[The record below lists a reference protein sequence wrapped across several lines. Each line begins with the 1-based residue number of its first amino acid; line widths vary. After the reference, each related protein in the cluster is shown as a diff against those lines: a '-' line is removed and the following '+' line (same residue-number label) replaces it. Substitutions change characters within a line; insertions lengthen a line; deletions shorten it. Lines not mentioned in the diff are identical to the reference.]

1 MPTQLDAT
9 IILAS
14 TALPFV
20 CAYFITVT
28 YYSLSVCLQEA
39 KHVYPFFLTMQ
50 VLDICS
56 VSSPDAV
63 FALRV
68 RVTQYPEGLISVWL
82 MLAVK
87 HAGG

>member
-1 MPTQLDAT
+1 MFMRGTTCVNLLWFT
-9 IILAS
+9 S
-14 TALPFV
+14 
-20 CAYFITVT
+20 
-28 YYSLSVCLQEA
+28 
-39 KHVYPFFLTMQ
+39 Q